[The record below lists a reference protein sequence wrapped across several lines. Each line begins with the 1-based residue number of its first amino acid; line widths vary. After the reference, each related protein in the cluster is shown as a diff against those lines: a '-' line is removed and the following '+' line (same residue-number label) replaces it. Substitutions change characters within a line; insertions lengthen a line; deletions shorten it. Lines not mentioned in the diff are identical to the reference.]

1 LLNIKLVDTLPPIET
16 FPTKN
21 SSGVPLVGFYIRK
34 GFNFG
39 PLRLNLSRS
48 GLGASIG
55 VKGARIGVGPRG
67 SYVHLGRGGL
77 YYRQTIAPPSP
88 SEQPSQDAPPVSDDG
103 LQEISSSAAQTIVD
117 SSAAQLLQEL
127 NRVKRRVD
135 LFPFSVIVGSVLFI
149 RVAVSETEW
158 WAWTAGLLAVALIV
172 ICARHND
179 VTDGTLILQY
189 SIDGDAA
196 EAFSRLQDAF
206 KRFATCQRIWL
217 VDAGAQTSDW
227 KRNAGAGFLERRSAI
242 SAVFTPPPK
251 VQCNLNVP
259 KIKAGRDTLYLLPD
273 RLLIYDSSGVGAVPY
288 TDLQAQSGKTR
299 FIETEH
305 VPADSAQVGTTWRYV
320 AKNGGPDR
328 RFNNN
333 HQLPIMLYGELKLSS
348 GSGLNEQF
356 QCSVPEA
363 VAELSSAILPLAS
376 HAESDKIAVSFASS
390 SQRQAFTRAG
400 IWLSIVIMICTV
412 LVPLALDMEIRADQR
427 ALQIQQA
434 QQIQHARQQARQQF
448 GQALNHELHNR
459 KVKNVFVTVA
469 DTKLGLQVLNESS
482 KAARRDGLKPLDKQ
496 LLLTKFLRSNMEANL
511 CALGFRA
518 IQVTVNADSP
528 GELALACSST
538 QR

>member
-1 LLNIKLVDTLPPIET
+1 M
-16 FPTKN
+16 
-21 SSGVPLVGFYIRK
+21 GFYIRK

-77 YYRQTIAPPSP
+77 YYRQTIASP
-88 SEQPSQDAPPVSDDG
+88 SAREQPSQDAPLVSDG

-135 LFPFSVIVGSVLFI
+135 LFPLSVIVGSVLLI
-149 RVAVSETEW
+149 RIAVSETEW
-158 WAWTAGLLAVALIV
+158 WAWIAGLLAVAVIA

-189 SIDGDAA
+189 SIDGKAGQD
-196 EAFSRLQDAF
+196 FSHLQDAF
-206 KRFATCQRIWL
+206 KRFAACQRIWH
-217 VDAGAQTSDW
+217 VDARAQTFDW
-227 KRNAGAGFLERRSAI
+227 KRNAGAGFLQRRSAI
-242 SAVFTPPPK
+242 SAAFTPPPK
-251 VQCNLNVP
+251 VQCNLTVP
-259 KIKAGRDTLYLLPD
+259 KIKAGRETLYLLPD
-273 RLLIYDSSGVGAVPY
+273 RLLIYDSSGIGAVPY

-299 FIETEH
+299 FIETEQ

-320 AKNGGPDR
+320 AVNGGPDR

-333 HQLPIMLYGELKLSS
+333 RQLPIMLYGELKLSS

-376 HAESDKIAVSFASS
+376 HSESDKIAVSFASS

-400 IWLSIVIMICTV
+400 VWLSIVIMICTV
-412 LVPLALDMEIRADQR
+412 LVPLGWDMATSADQQ
-427 ALQIQQA
+427 ALQTQLAQQA
-434 QQIQHARQQARQQF
+434 LQARQQF
-448 GQALNHELHNR
+448 GQALNHELQTR
-459 KVKNVFVTVA
+459 KVKNVLVMAA
-469 DTKLGLQVLNESS
+469 DTKLELQVLNESS
-482 KAARRDGLKPLDKQ
+482 KAARRDGLKPLDRK
-496 LLLTKFLRSNMEANL
+496 LLFTKLLSSNMEPNL

-518 IQVTVNADSP
+518 IRVTVNADSS
-528 GELALACSST
+528 GELALACSSA
-538 QR
+538 QH